1 MVYMSGDNELEKFIA
16 HDIKEMAMVGS
27 STHANIMVL
36 ADRVPGYATN
46 GKKSGGDWTSTKL
59 FKVHRGLA
67 PSPSTALED
76 WGERDFGNAKTLTDF
91 VTRSKELAPADRY
104 LLVFWGKGYTWHP
117 GHTLLDTTT
126 KNALDMDELKGALPK
141 LGSIDVVA
149 YDASHMGSVEVAGL
163 WYGKAAAIAF
173 SEDAVVGSS
182 GINYQEVLVQ
192 LNVNPSMTENQ
203 LAMEISKSA
212 TTSSTF
218 SAVTLDTRFEN
229 LLHGVNKWSSALVRG
244 LSERPVQVHEKYDV
258 NTNHAKYG
266 KAFHK
271 TKYFATHQT
280 DKDLYDLASNVR
292 DLGINERYGIDAENI
307 KATSKAVMDAV
318 AAAVLHE
325 RHTGTASGV
334 HGLTIYHIFCAQSK
348 EGADHAFYDGLDFAV
363 ATNWIKFIDMY
374 ATAASC
380 TT

>member
-1 MVYMSGDNELEKFIA
+1 
-16 HDIKEMAMVGS
+16 
-27 STHANIMVL
+27 
-36 ADRVPGYATN
+36 
-46 GKKSGGDWTSTKL
+46 
-59 FKVHRGLA
+59 
-67 PSPSTALED
+67 
-76 WGERDFGNAKTLTDF
+76 
-91 VTRSKELAPADRY
+91 
-104 LLVFWGKGYTWHP
+104 
-117 GHTLLDTTT
+117 
-126 KNALDMDELKGALPK
+126 
-141 LGSIDVVA
+141 
-149 YDASHMGSVEVAGL
+149 
-163 WYGKAAAIAF
+163 
-173 SEDAVVGSS
+173 
-182 GINYQEVLVQ
+182 
-192 LNVNPSMTENQ
+192 MTENQ